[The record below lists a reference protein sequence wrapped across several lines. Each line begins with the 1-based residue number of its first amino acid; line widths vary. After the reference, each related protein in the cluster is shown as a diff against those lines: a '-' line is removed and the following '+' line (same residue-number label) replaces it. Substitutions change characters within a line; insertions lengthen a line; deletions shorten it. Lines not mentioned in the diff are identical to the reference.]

1 MKRGFFAFSSRYQT
15 YWLNCRMNWR
25 NLRQLREAVMNFYIK
40 SILSAVCIAT
50 STVVLAQIPDT
61 QYSQG
66 ISYISG
72 GVGEEESQA
81 ILAEA
86 KQWPLLLELSQLEN
100 GRGVWIFGAKIK
112 ILNSQNQAI
121 FDAQADGPYILIN
134 LTAGQYQIEASYQGV
149 SQKKSVN
156 IQASAPQK
164 LAIFWK

>member
-1 MKRGFFAFSSRYQT
+1 M
-15 YWLNCRMNWR
+15 NC
-25 NLRQLREAVMNFYIK
+25 YIK
-40 SILSAVCIAT
+40 SILSAFCIVI
-50 STVVLAQIPDT
+50 SSVVLAQIPDT
-61 QYSQG
+61 QYSRG

-112 ILNSQNQAI
+112 ILNSQNQVI

-134 LTAGQYQIEASYQGV
+134 LAVGQYQIEASYLGV
-149 SQKKSVN
+149 TQKRSVN
-156 IQASAPQK
+156 VQASAPQK

>member
-1 MKRGFFAFSSRYQT
+1 
-15 YWLNCRMNWR
+15 
-25 NLRQLREAVMNFYIK
+25 MNFYIK
-40 SILSAVCIAT
+40 SILSAIFLMFSAMT
-50 STVVLAQIPDT
+50 FAQIPDT

-86 KQWPLLLELSQLEN
+86 KQWPVLLELSQLEN
-100 GRGVWIFGAKIK
+100 GRGAWIFGAKIK
-112 ILNSQNQAI
+112 ILNSKNQVI

-134 LTAGQYQIEASYQGV
+134 LATGQYQIEASYQGV
-149 SQKKSVN
+149 VQKKSLS

>member
-1 MKRGFFAFSSRYQT
+1 
-15 YWLNCRMNWR
+15 
-25 NLRQLREAVMNFYIK
+25 MNFKIK
-40 SILSAVCIAT
+40 SILSAICLTCSSI
-50 STVVLAQIPDT
+50 LFAQIPDT

-112 ILNSQNQAI
+112 ILNTQNQVI
-121 FDAQADGPYILIN
+121 FNAQADGPYMLIN
-134 LTAGQYQIEASYQGV
+134 LAAGQYQISATYQGV
-149 SQKKSVN
+149 VQNKSVL
-156 IQASAPQK
+156 IQTSAPQK

>member
-1 MKRGFFAFSSRYQT
+1 MNSHIKNFLTAACVTFCSVT
-15 YWLNCRMNWR
+15 Y
-25 NLRQLREAVMNFYIK
+25 
-40 SILSAVCIAT
+40 
-50 STVVLAQIPDT
+50 AQIPST

-100 GRGVWIFGAKIK
+100 GRGIWIFGAKIK
-112 ILNSQNQAI
+112 ILNTQNQVV

-134 LTAGQYQIEASYQGV
+134 LTAGNYQIEASYNGVVQKRLVLIQG
-149 SQKKSVN
+149 
-156 IQASAPQK
+156 AAPQK

>member
-1 MKRGFFAFSSRYQT
+1 
-15 YWLNCRMNWR
+15 
-25 NLRQLREAVMNFYIK
+25 MNFYIRL
-40 SILSAVCIAT
+40 ILSAASLTFSSMVF
-50 STVVLAQIPDT
+50 AQIPDT

-81 ILAEA
+81 ILMES

-112 ILNSQNQAI
+112 VLNTKNQVI
-121 FDAQADGPYILIN
+121 FDAQADGPYMLMN
-134 LTAGQYQIEASYQGV
+134 LTAGQYQIEASYQG
-149 SQKKSVN
+149 SIQKKSVL
-156 IQASAPQK
+156 IQGSGSQK

>member
-1 MKRGFFAFSSRYQT
+1 
-15 YWLNCRMNWR
+15 
-25 NLRQLREAVMNFYIK
+25 MNFYIK
-40 SILSAVCIAT
+40 SILSVICVI
-50 STVVLAQIPDT
+50 SSLMVFAQIPDT
-61 QYSQG
+61 QYSHG

-112 ILNSQNQAI
+112 ILNTNNQLA

-134 LTAGQYQIEASYQGV
+134 LPVGQYQIEATYQGV
-149 SQKKSVN
+149 MQRKAIN

>member
-1 MKRGFFAFSSRYQT
+1 
-15 YWLNCRMNWR
+15 
-25 NLRQLREAVMNFYIK
+25 MNFYIK
-40 SILSAVCIAT
+40 SILSVVCILNSSA
-50 STVVLAQIPDT
+50 VFAQIPDT

-100 GRGVWIFGAKIK
+100 GHGIWIFGAKIK
-112 ILNSQNQAI
+112 ILNSRRQVM

-134 LTAGQYQIEASYQGV
+134 LNVGQYQIEASYQGV
-149 SQKKSVN
+149 TQKRAVS